1 MRAVRPL
8 KDTFTLLAPNPS
20 EPEPGNSEKH
30 LTEREGVPALLLQI
44 ECDRIAVNSGKD
56 LNGVF
61 MNNLTIGQQV
71 KGLILP
77 QTGEVSTL
85 PLVLGCLGA
94 AVLLFV
100 IMLILKAKNKD

>member
-1 MRAVRPL
+1 
-8 KDTFTLLAPNPS
+8 
-20 EPEPGNSEKH
+20 
-30 LTEREGVPALLLQI
+30 
-44 ECDRIAVNSGKD
+44 
-56 LNGVF
+56 
-61 MNNLTIGQQV
+61 MNNLTIGQQL